1 VEPKREQRN
10 DYESVSGSSGTSL
23 SNSARGTPIQFFIPE
38 NLNDE
43 DEQAFIF
50 DVLAGTQAG
59 IATARQESRL
69 RRSDQEET
77 KGPQSDSQLDNQPLG
92 GQQVIDDD
100 VQILSEN

>member
-1 VEPKREQRN
+1 M
-10 DYESVSGSSGTSL
+10 

-59 IATARQESRL
+59 IATARQESRN

-77 KGPQSDSQLDNQPLG
+77 KGPIPDRQLDNQPLG
-92 GQQVIDDD
+92 GQQVFDDD
-100 VQILSEN
+100 VQFLSEN

>member
-1 VEPKREQRN
+1 MP
-10 DYESVSGSSGTSL
+10 
-23 SNSARGTPIQFFIPE
+23 NSARGTPIQFFIPE

-69 RRSDQEET
+69 RRSD
-77 KGPQSDSQLDNQPLG
+77 
-92 GQQVIDDD
+92 
-100 VQILSEN
+100 